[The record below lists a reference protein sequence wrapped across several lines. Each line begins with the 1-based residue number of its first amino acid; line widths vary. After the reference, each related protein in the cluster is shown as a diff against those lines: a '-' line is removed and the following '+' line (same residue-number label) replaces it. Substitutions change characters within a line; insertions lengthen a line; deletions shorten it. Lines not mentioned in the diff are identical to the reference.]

1 MARPK
6 IYQEDMATFN
16 VYVPHVYLEVLR
28 GVAKDNKTSVSELMR
43 TAIYE
48 TYGDEIDQKEAKQ

>member
-1 MARPK
+1 M
-6 IYQEDMATFN
+6 YQEDMATFN